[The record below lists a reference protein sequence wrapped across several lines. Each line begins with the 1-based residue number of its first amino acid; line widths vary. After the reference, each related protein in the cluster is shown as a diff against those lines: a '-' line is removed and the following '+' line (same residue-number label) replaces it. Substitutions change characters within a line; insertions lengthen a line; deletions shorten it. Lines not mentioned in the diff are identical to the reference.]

1 MIRESYNV
9 NVINKGLSV
18 ELGRKPPPGER
29 KLYLC
34 VSGPTDVAVRKAK
47 KEMLRVLEEE
57 TLRLGASVERSAYG
71 KFSVV

>member
-1 MIRESYNV
+1 V
-9 NVINKGLSV
+9 H
-18 ELGRKPPPGER
+18 LGADGHSGEAVSSIVARPVHHPPCLCPPP
-29 KLYLC
+29 
-34 VSGPTDVAVRKAK
+34 SGHRHRLQVRKAK